1 MNITLTLQVMS
12 LSTDWDVLTIGRVE
26 RDPRSQTMM
35 LKGIDGEVL
44 VESSSMETV
53 SAAGRRYAREQGY
66 APHAVVYVA
75 AAA

>member
-1 MNITLTLQVMS
+1 MNTTMTLQVMS
-12 LSTDWDVLTIGRVE
+12 LRTDWDVLTIGRVE

-35 LKGIDGEVL
+35 LKGIDGAVI

-53 SAAGRRYAREQGY
+53 SAVGRQYAREQGY
-66 APHAVVYVA
+66 APHAAVYVA